1 MEDASVRLCQMDELL
16 VITALR
22 GDEHADKYAELETQL
37 LPFVRMAKQTL
48 RCAKN
53 GGGTSYRC
61 SIGPPFASRE
71 FLSIAA

>member
-1 MEDASVRLCQMDELL
+1 MDELL